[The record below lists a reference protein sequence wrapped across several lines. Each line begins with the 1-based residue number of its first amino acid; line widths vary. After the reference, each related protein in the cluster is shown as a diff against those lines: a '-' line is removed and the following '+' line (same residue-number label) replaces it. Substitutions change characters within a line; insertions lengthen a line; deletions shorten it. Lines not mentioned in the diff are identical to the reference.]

1 MSDYRKTLNLPT
13 TPFPM
18 KANLSE
24 REPLWVKEW
33 EKENLYARL
42 RELNKNKPKFIL
54 HDGPPYANGKIHTGH
69 AVNKVLKDIINRS
82 KNWAGFDAA
91 YVPGWDCH
99 GLPIELMVEKL
110 GGKEVKD
117 KKFRQLCRSYALE
130 QVAEQKKSFKRMGII
145 ADWEHPYLTLDPK
158 VEANIVRY
166 FGEILRAGY
175 ILSLIHI

>member
-82 KNWAGFDAA
+82 K
-91 YVPGWDCH
+91 
-99 GLPIELMVEKL
+99 KL
-110 GGKEVKD
+110 GRIRCGLCTRLGLSRSSYRAYGGKT
-117 KKFRQLCRSYALE
+117 RR
-130 QVAEQKKSFKRMGII
+130 
-145 ADWEHPYLTLDPK
+145 
-158 VEANIVRY
+158 
-166 FGEILRAGY
+166 
-175 ILSLIHI
+175 